1 MCYNLLCINRHRER
15 QGSSRMNTD
24 KSTTMRRRNSVLL
37 ALTAFIWGIS
47 FVAQSEG
54 GNAVGP
60 FSFNCIRSIIGSLF
74 LFLAI
79 RITDKFGLTKKPK
92 DKNAQKTLLT
102 GGILSGIVLCIASN
116 LQQMGIFLGTPSG
129 KAGFL
134 TACYILLVPILQL
147 FFKKRCGVN
156 VWIAV
161 GISLTGL
168 YLLCIDGALR
178 LQLSD
183 TLVILCA
190 LCFSI
195 HILVIDHFSPMVD
208 GLRMSCMQFM
218 VTGILTSIPMFL
230 TEWKSGL
237 QVWLSAFCTWDA
249 WIPLLYAGILT
260 CGVAYTLQ
268 IIGQKGV
275 SPTVASLIMSLESV
289 FSVLAGWVILH
300 EKLSTRELTGCVL
313 IFAAVILSQ
322 LPVGMLRHKS

>member
-1 MCYNLLCINRHRER
+1 
-15 QGSSRMNTD
+15 MNTD
-24 KSTTMRRRNSVLL
+24 KNTAMRRRNSWIL

-54 GNAVGP
+54 GDAVGP

-74 LFLAI
+74 LFVI
-79 RITDKFGLTKKPK
+79 KRITDKFGLTKKPA
-92 DKNAQKTLLT
+92 DKKAQRTLLT
-102 GGILSGIVLCIASN
+102 GGILCGLVLCVASN

-147 FFKKRCGVN
+147 FFKKKCGIN

-161 GISLTGL
+161 LITLVGL
-168 YLLCIDGALR
+168 YLLCIDGAFR
-178 LQLSD
+178 LQFSD
-183 TLVILCA
+183 SLVILCA
-190 LCFSI
+190 VCFSV

-208 GLRMSCMQFM
+208 GLRMSCIQFM
-218 VTGILTSIPMFL
+218 VTGILSAIPMFL
-230 TEWKSGL
+230 TEFKSGL

-275 SPTVASLIMSLESV
+275 NPTIASLIMSLESV
-289 FSVLAGWVILH
+289 FSVLAGWIILH
-300 EKLSTRELTGCVL
+300 EKLSVKELAGCAL
-313 IFAAVILSQ
+313 IFVAVILSQ
-322 LPVGMLRHKS
+322 LPAGMFRRWKTK